1 MARENWNEEREE
13 LNQTRRVHPRE
24 KWKQKKRIIL
34 NLKNERNYG
43 LFILIGA
50 DFQHLHNKFLIEANT
65 KEKKKKMSEKRLC
78 SENPLLFPDKKL
90 FWISVIIIFSQVCVF
105 WYNTGWTSHVARK
118 YKLLVQL
125 YFRSKEISVS
135 DDAFS
140 AKKLKSTKTYIFQ
153 LENVLLQ
160 NTFKKQK

>member
-65 KEKKKKMSEKRLC
+65 KEKKKNVWKEA
-78 SENPLLFPDKKL
+78 L
-90 FWISVIIIFSQVCVF
+90 FW
-105 WYNTGWTSHVARK
+105 
-118 YKLLVQL
+118 
-125 YFRSKEISVS
+125 
-135 DDAFS
+135 
-140 AKKLKSTKTYIFQ
+140 KSIA
-153 LENVLLQ
+153 VPW
-160 NTFKKQK
+160 